1 LDARL
6 RAAIDR
12 IQDKALGKKV
22 FDLLD
27 DLSFEVEGKTY
38 SGLPLEEAPAG
49 ITRHH
54 NYPEG
59 LLEHILSS
67 THIALAMCDCVEEVY
82 SGKVNRDLVISGMLL
97 HDAYKCLTYSIRE
110 NGTYTSSPLGES
122 ANHML
127 LVATELIRRDFPLDL
142 IHIIAAHHGRY
153 GLVNPKTVEALIV
166 YLADML
172 DAQFNGEVIRLA
184 RSFVREAAIPG
195 PDRMDSAIAFK
206 IVHSKVKG
214 GWEGLQKMV
223 EEIKREYDAERSSGK
238 S

>member
-1 LDARL
+1 
-6 RAAIDR
+6 
-12 IQDKALGKKV
+12 
-22 FDLLD
+22 
-27 DLSFEVEGKTY
+27 
-38 SGLPLEEAPAG
+38 
-49 ITRHH
+49 
-54 NYPEG
+54 
-59 LLEHILSS
+59 
-67 THIALAMCDCVEEVY
+67 MCDCVEKVY
-82 SGKVNRDLVISGMLL
+82 SGKVNRDLVISGILL
-97 HDAYKCLTYSIRE
+97 HDAYKCLTCSIRE

-153 GLVNPKTVEALIV
+153 GLVNPRTVEALIV

-184 RSFVREAAIPG
+184 RSLIREAAIPG
-195 PDRMDSAIAFK
+195 PDRMDSEIAFK
-206 IVHSKVKG
+206 IVHSKVTG

-223 EEIKREYDAERSSGK
+223 EEIKREYDAKHSSGK